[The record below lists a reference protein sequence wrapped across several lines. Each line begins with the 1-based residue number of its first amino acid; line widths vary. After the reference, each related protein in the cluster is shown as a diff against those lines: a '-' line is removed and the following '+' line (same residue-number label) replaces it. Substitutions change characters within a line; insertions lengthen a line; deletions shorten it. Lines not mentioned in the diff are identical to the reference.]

1 MFTLAHITDPHLAP
15 LPSPKLD
22 ELMCKRFI
30 GYFSWHYRRKY
41 IHQPRVLAAIIAD
54 IAAHAPEHIALTGDL
69 ANLSLA
75 AEFVRARTWLEGV
88 GPPDHITVVPG
99 NHDAYVDVAWE
110 EGLGRWADYMT
121 GDMRVAGSPQGPSVP
136 RGFPF
141 VRQRRNVALIG
152 LSSAVPAGWGRASGR
167 LGTRQI
173 EALGTILASLRQR
186 GFCRV
191 VLIHHPPLPGLAEPR
206 KALED
211 AEALKD
217 VLQREGAELVLH
229 GHNHRHMRNV
239 LESQHG
245 PVPVIGAPS
254 ASGVATGHK
263 SAAAWYLYR
272 IRRQAGVWRI
282 EVSVR
287 SWDARAV
294 QMVDDSGFRLNGPEM
309 GRSADKDKVPDIGA

>member
-1 MFTLAHITDPHLAP
+1 MFTLAHITDPHLSP
-15 LPSPKLD
+15 LPSPTAG
-22 ELMCKRFI
+22 ELMSKRFV

-41 IHQPRVLAAIIAD
+41 IHQPRVLAAVISD

-75 AEFVRARTWLEGV
+75 AEFIRARTWLERV
-88 GPPDHITVVPG
+88 GPPDRITVVPG
-99 NHDAYVDVAWE
+99 NHDAYVDVPWE

-121 GDMRVAGSPQGPSVP
+121 GDMRVADSPQGPSVP
-136 RGFPF
+136 HGFPF

-173 EALGTILASLRQR
+173 EALAAILAGLRQR

-217 VLQREGAELVLH
+217 VLQSNGAELVLH
-229 GHNHRHMRNV
+229 GHNHRHMRNI
-239 LESQHG
+239 LESRHG

-254 ASGVATGHK
+254 ASGLARGHK

-282 EVSVR
+282 EASVR
-287 SWDARAV
+287 SWDAATGTMADNGRFQLTGPDTRLRA
-294 QMVDDSGFRLNGPEM
+294 G
-309 GRSADKDKVPDIGA
+309 KDKVPDIGA